1 MIIKQRTAQGSQ
13 DIVTPLLGEDETGH
27 GSART
32 ADSYFPLDVAYQAS
46 CGSNLLF
53 RLEVQEYEAPTSSRG
68 KSQAE
73 SKQQSEESELKSLFS
88 HILSNDER
96 NAFLFTY
103 DLSSSYSFKLELK
116 KAIKELIFAHE
127 EVEDYKA
134 ASHKKL
140 TSEQAARGHHMVPYL
155 IVGMKKDKKHKVT
168 TEEQQ
173 SLVTTL
179 KKYMKCDH

>member
-1 MIIKQRTAQGSQ
+1 VDDDDTRA
-13 DIVTPLLGEDETGH
+13 
-27 GSART
+27 

-53 RLEVQEYEAPTSSRG
+53 RLEVQEYEPPQAKPKSSQEPGG
-68 KSQAE
+68 K
-73 SKQQSEESELKSLFS
+73 QSGEESELKSLFS

-103 DLSSSYSFKLELK
+103 DLSSTYSFKLELK

-134 ASHKKL
+134 SSSKKL
-140 TSEQAARGHHMVPYL
+140 TSE
-155 IVGMKKDKKHKVT
+155 
-168 TEEQQ
+168 
-173 SLVTTL
+173 
-179 KKYMKCDH
+179 